1 VKFDGSPFDVSSPQT
16 TLAKEKRIMRK
27 LTAVLA
33 ITLTVA
39 GFAMSGCGE
48 SEAPKK
54 APEQKSDLG
63 APASPSPAK
72 TDAPAKH

>member
-1 VKFDGSPFDVSSPQT
+1 M
-16 TLAKEKRIMRK
+16 TLAKEKKIMRK

-63 APASPSPAK
+63 APASPGPAK
-72 TDAPAKH
+72 TGAPTKP

>member
-1 VKFDGSPFDVSSPQT
+1 
-16 TLAKEKRIMRK
+16 MRK

-39 GFAMSGCGE
+39 GFAMSGCGD

-63 APASPSPAK
+63 APASPGPAK
-72 TDAPAKH
+72 TDAPAKP